1 MGNIYI
7 FVLTH
12 GGKYVTPH
20 PRIPLPLYE
29 GYVSVKRNI
38 TYKYY
43 GNNIQRL
50 KTLHYRFKVYGGSDL
65 PNIQ

>member
-1 MGNIYI
+1 MENTYI
-7 FVLTH
+7 FVLTR

-20 PRIPLPLYE
+20 TPIPLPLYE

-38 TYKYY
+38 TYRYY
-43 GNNIQRL
+43 GNNRQRVNM
-50 KTLHYRFKVYGGSDL
+50 LHPLLKVYGGSEL